1 MQHAS
6 TRALA
11 TGLLLLTTAGCGTPK
26 GATTTTASAQADA
39 TQQAP
44 ALTGFV
50 LTFRSG
56 EASRDATSTTSTWT
70 VDGGRVRV
78 AVRSEGRDAGQPG
91 REPRDADGDVSDIDA
106 VLAQAAS
113 AAALVPAAAK
123 APELVDVT
131 YREICLEHAGERRCA
146 WQVGDAPADDGFRAL
161 ASLESR
167 LTTYVILPP

>member
-1 MQHAS
+1 MRHAS

-26 GATTTTASAQADA
+26 GATTTTAADADA
-39 TQQAP
+39 TRQTPAQA
-44 ALTGFV
+44 GFV

-56 EASRDATSTTSTWT
+56 EASRDASSTTSTWT
-70 VDGGRVRV
+70 VEGGRVRV

-91 REPRDADGDVSDIDA
+91 REPRDADGDVGDIDA

-123 APELVDVT
+123 PPELVDVT
-131 YREICLEHAGERRCA
+131 YREICLEHGGERRCA